1 MNLECVVKHTP
12 RGAQRLST
20 ARPDL
25 ICGPVRRPD
34 ATSATRRTTTSVFWS
49 QLDPRG
55 GRRTG
60 GVPHSTPLRCTLH
73 ELRLGHVNMNSKPSC
88 APSVGPCAGR

>member
-1 MNLECVVKHTP
+1 MDELRVCCKTYAPWRAASLDRSSGPSYVVPSGRDVRHTTHDHE
-12 RGAQRLST
+12 RVLVS
-20 ARPDL
+20 ARP
-25 ICGPVRRPD
+25 P
-34 ATSATRRTTTSVFWS
+34 
-49 QLDPRG
+49 G

-60 GVPHSTPLRCTLH
+60 GAPHSTPLRCTLH

>member
-1 MNLECVVKHTP
+1 MNLVCCKTYAPAWRSGSVST
-12 RGAQRLST
+12 GT
-20 ARPDL
+20 ARSRP
-25 ICGPVRRPD
+25 GPPH
-34 ATSATRRTTTSVFWS
+34 TRRTTTSVFWS

>member
-1 MNLECVVKHTP
+1 MDELRVCCKTYAP
-12 RGAQRLST
+12 WRSDQRLTLST
-20 ARPDL
+20 LSSAGPPDTTTHDHERVLVSARP
-25 ICGPVRRPD
+25 P
-34 ATSATRRTTTSVFWS
+34 
-49 QLDPRG
+49 G

-60 GVPHSTPLRCTLH
+60 GAPHSTPLRCTLH